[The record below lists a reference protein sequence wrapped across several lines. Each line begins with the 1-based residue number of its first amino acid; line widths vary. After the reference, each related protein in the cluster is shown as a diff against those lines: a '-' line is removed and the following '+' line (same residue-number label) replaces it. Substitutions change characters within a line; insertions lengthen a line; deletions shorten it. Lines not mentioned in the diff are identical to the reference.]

1 MNGNPRDN
9 LEKFSQGLIQL
20 GKEIGEKISEKR
32 RLEEENKQKE
42 EQVRRLQDEI
52 FVNQTKLAKI
62 LGDLKKL
69 ENRKNDKTGEGQVE
83 A

>member
-9 LEKFSQGLIQL
+9 LEKFSQDLIQL

-83 A
+83 V

>member
-9 LEKFSQGLIQL
+9 LEKFSQDLIQL

-32 RLEEENKQKE
+32 RLEEENKLKE

-83 A
+83 V

>member
-9 LEKFSQGLIQL
+9 LEKFSQDLIQL

-69 ENRKNDKTGEGQVE
+69 ENKKNDKTGEGQVE
-83 A
+83 V